1 MVDPHITILSK
12 DLEKLKVALSSEQH
26 LDILS
31 NYCQIEE
38 GGRDAPSQGGL

>member
-12 DLEKLKVALSSEQH
+12 DLEKLKVALSFDQH

-38 GGRDAPSQGGL
+38 EGGDAPTQGL